1 MPRLAIALAVLAAA
15 SSPALA
21 DTSTP
26 RTAEGLAASDCARA
40 RARQLPCVLT
50 LEAEELEGG
59 VARADGTTVAPRTF
73 ATFDSLIRV
82 RADFRVELI
91 RAAERL

>member
-1 MPRLAIALAVLAAA
+1 MSRLAIALAVLAVA

-26 RTAEGLAASDCARA
+26 RTPEGLAASDCARA
-40 RARQLPCVLT
+40 RARHQPCVLT
-50 LEAEELEGG
+50 LEPEEVEGG
-59 VARADGTTVAPRTF
+59 AARADGITVAPRTF
-73 ATFDSLIRV
+73 ATFDSLIRI